1 MVQTVNDTLNQ
12 IYFDFLNNSTSLMH
26 SAQLI
31 GGLGLLILAYVQYQK
46 MMLDGEA
53 RVWVFFMKVIGL
65 SLAIGFYPTVIQVI
79 NVPLNLIT
87 ENVKEISHNE
97 YENTTEIFSS
107 MILDPGSNSV
117 NSPNQQYDQEIANY
131 MNDSNENLES
141 SNDSDSNS
149 ILNYVSNASEILH
162 GIFFQIIFQILSFMA
177 SVALI
182 ILNVVRTFFLVVLT
196 IFGIFVIP
204 FTIYPSLEGSL
215 GSWLQ
220 KYINV
225 YLWLPVGYIL
235 DGILSKIFYY
245 HQNSSGVPLQ
255 YSMNVDGAINNNLV
269 NLLALCT
276 IISYITIPTITNWL
290 VNAST
295 NAMASKVKGK
305 TENLGKKLADVKTS
319 GATSAIPTK

>member
-1 MVQTVNDTLNQ
+1 MVQTINDTLNQ
-12 IYFDFLNNSTSLMH
+12 IYFDFLNSSSSLMG

-31 GGLGLLILAYVQYQK
+31 GGLGLVILAYVQYQK

-53 RVWVFFMKVIGL
+53 RVWMFFMKVIGL
-65 SLAIGFYPTVIQVI
+65 SLAIGFYPTLIQAI
-79 NVPLNLIT
+79 NLPLNLIT
-87 ENVKEISHNE
+87 ENVKEISTEE
-97 YENTTEIFSS
+97 YQSTTDIFSS
-107 MILDPGSNSV
+107 MYTNPSGNSV
-117 NSPNQQYDQEIANY
+117 NQNQQYDEEIALY
-131 MNDSNENLES
+131 MNDANAPTDN
-141 SNDSDSNS
+141 SNDPNSNS
-149 ILNYVSNASEILH
+149 IYNFVQNTSEAIH
-162 GIFFQIIFQILSFMA
+162 GLFFQIIFQILSFIA

-182 ILNVVRTFFLVVLT
+182 ILNVIRTFFLVVLT

-245 HQNSSGVPLQ
+245 HQNSSGLPVQ
-255 YSMNVDGAINNNLV
+255 YSLNVDGAINNNLV
-269 NLLALCT
+269 NLLAICT
-276 IISYITIPTITNWL
+276 IISYVTIPTITNWL

-305 TENLGKKLADVKTS
+305 AEGFSKKLADIKTS
-319 GATSAIPTK
+319 GATSVIPSK

>member
-1 MVQTVNDTLNQ
+1 MVQTINDTLNQ
-12 IYFDFLNNSTSLMH
+12 IYFDFLNSSSSLMH

-31 GGLGLLILAYVQYQK
+31 GGLGLVILAYVQYQK

-53 RVWVFFMKVIGL
+53 RVWGFFMKVIGL

-79 NVPLNLIT
+79 NLPLNLIT
-87 ENVKEISHNE
+87 ENVKEITHNE
-97 YENTTEIFSS
+97 YENTTEVFSS
-107 MILDPGSNSV
+107 MIFNPGTNSV

-149 ILNYVSNASEILH
+149 ILNYVSNTSEIIH
-162 GIFFQIIFQILSFMA
+162 GIFFQIIFHVLTFMA

-245 HQNSSGVPLQ
+245 HQNSSAF
-255 YSMNVDGAINNNLV
+255 SIDGAINNNLV
-269 NLLALCT
+269 NLLVLCT
-276 IISYITIPTITNWL
+276 IVSYVTIPTITSWL

-305 TENLGKKLADVKTS
+305 TENLGKKLADVKSGGTTS
-319 GATSAIPTK
+319 IISSTK